1 MDVLA
6 RGHDRSQTGRCQ
18 RRAVM
23 AKVLRPQIRPLG
35 TRNLTLRNA
44 CLSLECLCDVFDGH
58 EAMRRLV
65 DWQDASSRLG
75 RYFCN
80 VRGKST
86 GQAPRTFR
94 RKHGQQTGSGINIA
108 SMPGSLNLTGQ
119 RSLQRQAVAHPA
131 RCPRIVAV
139 LPETKSW
146 PAEQI
151 AKEPRPGGW

>member
-1 MDVLA
+1 
-6 RGHDRSQTGRCQ
+6 
-18 RRAVM
+18 M

-94 RKHGQQTGSGINIA
+94 RKDGQQTCSGINSA
-108 SMPGSLNLTGQ
+108 SMPG
-119 RSLQRQAVAHPA
+119 R
-131 RCPRIVAV
+131 
-139 LPETKSW
+139 
-146 PAEQI
+146 
-151 AKEPRPGGW
+151 